1 MSTPEALLP
10 ECVLFPMYNEADQK
24 CEEVLKRWQ
33 TKLFTQPGSAELPLL
48 REELEAALLTKQTL
62 RAQAL
67 LSFRRSKAILVETF
81 GEDVMGH
88 RQPLIPPPRQ
98 FLEDLD
104 PLLEVLQDKME
115 EARLFPESP
124 FQKNALIGARLD
136 VATLCRDRAA
146 VQLGSAVV
154 QFSLEPSDRAS
165 AIKENAYNML
175 VESARSVARL
185 KEELADQQLVI
196 SLAMAA
202 SAPARSMEHLTEDL
216 AHQRLVMSLAQVALP
231 FETHS
236 MMEVVYKMPVVCPV
250 LKSGLAFPVYDLPP
264 WAMMQPSPFPSI
276 FSLLSSCQIDP
287 ALLQPEETSP
297 GGLLM
302 ITNGEPGH

>member
-10 ECVLFPMYNEADQK
+10 ECVLFPMYNKADQK

-104 PLLEVLQDKME
+104 PLLEVLQNKME
-115 EARLFPESP
+115 QARLFPENP
-124 FQKNALIGARLD
+124 YHKAALIGARLD

-146 VQLGSAVV
+146 GQLGSAVV
-154 QFSLEPSDRAS
+154 QFSLEASDRTS

-196 SLAMAA
+196 SL
-202 SAPARSMEHLTEDL
+202 S
-216 AHQRLVMSLAQVALP
+216 QVALP

-297 GGLLM
+297 EGLLM